1 MFYEL
6 SMMECNAY
14 VLHKEKIYL
23 YVFLCEVLLTFYA
36 DFEVK
41 GIDVTTNLQENAEA
55 VFLDSSVFK
64 RILSNLIQNAIRYV

>member
-14 VLHKEKIYL
+14 VLHKEKIYP

-36 DFEVK
+36 DFEAK